1 MADALTELLNDPEG
15 EQDDDDETEGPL
27 TLEIEDK
34 ATAKLLYQA
43 LASDDRDRL
52 AGDEE
57 RRRELMDTLS
67 EWHEERS

>member
-1 MADALTELLNDPEG
+1 MTDALTELLNGPEG
-15 EQDDDDETEGPL
+15 EQDDETEDTL
-27 TLEIEDK
+27 TIEVEDK